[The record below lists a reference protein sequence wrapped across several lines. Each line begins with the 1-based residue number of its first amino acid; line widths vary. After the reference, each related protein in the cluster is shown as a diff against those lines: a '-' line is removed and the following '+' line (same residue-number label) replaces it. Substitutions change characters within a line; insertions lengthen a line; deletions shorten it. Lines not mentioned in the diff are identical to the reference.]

1 MGLVK
6 EYINVGRV
14 QSLPD
19 DVINHIAAGEVVER
33 PASVV
38 KELVENALDAE
49 ARSIQVTAQGGGID
63 LIQVD
68 DDGIGMD
75 TDDATHCFQRHA
87 TSKLRTL
94 SDLEALTTMGFRG
107 EALPSIAAVSR
118 LQMTSRRA
126 ANVAGTRVI
135 IEGGRVD
142 SVETCGAPPG
152 TSFRIADLFF
162 NTPAR
167 RKFLKSPA
175 TESGHIVQGFTSLAL
190 TATDVHM
197 TLRLNGSLHTQA
209 APTKSLGE
217 RLDMIFGAGLQDQ
230 LLDIEHLEDELQITG
245 LIARSTFHRATR
257 RQQFFFVNQRP
268 VQSRTLNQALYDAYR
283 TLLPRDRH
291 PVVCVFLTL
300 PPSEVDVNV
309 HPAKLEVRFRRERHL
324 YDCFRRLLI
333 RRLEETLLGPART
346 AADGSALASSGA
358 RPVPVMWGTGS
369 TATPRSEPAIPQ
381 TLNPSDHDTTA
392 SSFGARFTASSTPTE
407 PSPATTSAASAADV
421 SSPGVDGAWSDGL
434 GFHTGYPAEGNAVLD
449 GEPLGQLHE
458 TYLLVQYPEGVFIVD
473 QHAAH
478 ERVVY
483 ERLVAKMQASLAES
497 QHLLFPV
504 NIDLNG
510 VDPDWLEACLP
521 RLASFGFSLE
531 PFGGH
536 TYRMHSVPA
545 LLAERD
551 HAAALMDVLDVLR
564 TPNADEAPEHAAT
577 GVPSVLHRVVTV
589 MACHGAIRAHQRLQD
604 AEMRALLRDLARTP
618 RPFTCPH
625 GRPVLVNV
633 ALSDIEKTFL
643 RR

>member
-1 MGLVK
+1 M
-6 EYINVGRV
+6 GRV
-14 QSLPD
+14 QCLPD

-38 KELVENALDAE
+38 KELVENALDAQ
-49 ARSIQVTAQGGGID
+49 AHSIHVTVQGGGIE

-75 TDDATHCFQRHA
+75 ADDAAQCFQRHA

-94 SDLEALTTMGFRG
+94 SDLESLATMGFRG

-118 LQMTSRRA
+118 LQMTSRCA
-126 ANVAGTRVI
+126 ADLAGTRVV
-135 IEGGRVD
+135 IEGGRIER
-142 SVETCGAPPG
+142 VETCGAPPG
-152 TSFRIADLFF
+152 TSFRIADLFY

-190 TATDVHM
+190 AATHVHM
-197 TLRLNGSLHTQA
+197 TLRLNGRLHTQA
-209 APTKSLGE
+209 APTASLGE

-230 LLDIEHLEDELQITG
+230 LLDIEHVEEALQVTG
-245 LIARSTFHRATR
+245 LIARATFHRATR

-268 VQSRTLNQALYDAYR
+268 VQSRTLSQALYDAYR

-300 PPSEVDVNV
+300 PPGEVDVNV
-309 HPAKLEVRFRRERHL
+309 HPAKLEVRFRRERQL
-324 YDCFRRLLI
+324 YDCIRRLLM
-333 RRLEETLLGPART
+333 RRLQETLMGPAAPAVEVPAR
-346 AADGSALASSGA
+346 AATSPAS
-358 RPVPVMWGTGS
+358 RPVPMMWET
-369 TATPRSEPAIPQ
+369 
-381 TLNPSDHDTTA
+381 
-392 SSFGARFTASSTPTE
+392 
-407 PSPATTSAASAADV
+407 SPASPRTFDDASTLPAAAPLASPPTPAPASAFGPSAAARAH
-421 SSPGVDGAWSDGL
+421 GVRREGL
-434 GFHTGYPAEGNAVLD
+434 GFHTGYPAEGSAVLD

-483 ERLVAKMQASLAES
+483 ERLVAKMQASLTES

-521 RLASFGFSLE
+521 RLTSFGFALE

-536 TYRMHSVPA
+536 TFRIHSVPA

>member
-1 MGLVK
+1 M
-6 EYINVGRV
+6 GRV

-38 KELVENALDAE
+38 KELVENALDAQ
-49 ARSIQVTAQGGGID
+49 ARSIHVTAQGGGID

-75 TDDATHCFQRHA
+75 ADDAAHCFQRHA
-87 TSKLRTL
+87 TSKLRSL
-94 SDLEALTTMGFRG
+94 SDLESLATMGFRG

-118 LQMTSRRA
+118 LQMTSRCA
-126 ANVAGTRVI
+126 SDVAGTRVV
-135 IEGGRVD
+135 IEGGRID
-142 SVETCGAPPG
+142 TVETCGAAPG
-152 TSFRIADLFF
+152 TSFRIADLFY

-190 TATDVHM
+190 TATEVHM
-197 TLRLNGSLHTQA
+197 TLRLNGRLHTQA

-230 LLDIEHLEDELQITG
+230 LLDIEHVEDGLQITG
-245 LIARSTFHRATR
+245 LIARATFHRATR
-257 RQQFFFVNQRP
+257 RQQCFFVNQRP

-300 PPSEVDVNV
+300 PPGEVDVNV
-309 HPAKLEVRFRRERHL
+309 HPAKLEVRFRRERHI
-324 YDCFRRLLI
+324 YDSLRRLMI
-333 RRLEETLLGPART
+333 RRLQETLMGPAVET
-346 AADGSALASSGA
+346 PAAEAPSPAP
-358 RPVPVMWGTGS
+358 RPVPMMWGVS
-369 TATPRSEPAIPQ
+369 
-381 TLNPSDHDTTA
+381 PSA
-392 SSFGARFTASSTPTE
+392 SA
-407 PSPATTSAASAADV
+407 PSPGPAPPAPAFKAPSAPPAVAGTTEAD
-421 SSPGVDGAWSDGL
+421 GEWGEGL
-434 GFHTGYPAEGNAVLD
+434 GFHTGYPAEGSAVLD

-483 ERLVAKMQASLAES
+483 ERLVAKMQASLTES
-497 QHLLFPV
+497 QQLLFPA

-521 RLASFGFSLE
+521 RLTSFGFSLE

-589 MACHGAIRAHQRLQD
+589 MACHGAVRAGQRLQD

>member
-1 MGLVK
+1 M
-6 EYINVGRV
+6 GRV
-14 QSLPD
+14 QPLPD

-38 KELVENALDAE
+38 KELIENALDAQS
-49 ARSIQVTAQGGGID
+49 RSIHVTAEGGGID

-68 DDGIGMD
+68 DDGMGMD
-75 TDDATHCFQRHA
+75 ADDAMHCFQRHA

-94 SDLEALTTMGFRG
+94 GDLESLATMGFRG

-118 LQMTSRRA
+118 LQMISRCA
-126 ANVAGTRVI
+126 ADMAGTRVV

-142 SVETCGAPPG
+142 RVETCGAPPG
-152 TSFRIADLFF
+152 TSFRIADLFY

-167 RKFLKSPA
+167 RKFLKSPS
-175 TESGHIVQGFTSLAL
+175 TESGHIVQCFTSLAL

-197 TLRLNGSLHTQA
+197 TLRLNGRLHTQA
-209 APTKSLGE
+209 APTKALGE
-217 RLDMIFGAGLQDQ
+217 RLDMLLGAGLQDQ
-230 LLDIEHLEDELQITG
+230 LLDVEHVDDTVRVTG
-245 LIARSTFHRATR
+245 LIARATFHRATR

-268 VQSRTLNQALYDAYR
+268 VQSRALSQALYDAYR

-291 PVVCVFLTL
+291 PVVCVFLNL
-300 PPSEVDVNV
+300 PPGEVDVNV
-309 HPAKLEVRFRRERHL
+309 HPAKLEVRFRRERHI
-324 YDCFRRLLI
+324 YDCI
-333 RRLEETLLGPART
+333 RRLMSRRLQETLMGPA
-346 AADGSALASSGA
+346 AAIPAFETPAA
-358 RPVPVMWGTGS
+358 RPVPMMWG
-369 TATPRSEPAIPQ
+369 APAVPQ
-381 TLNPSDHDTTA
+381 TFHASPSDTSPVPFA
-392 SSFGARFTASSTPTE
+392 GSPLAPPAPTE
-407 PSPATTSAASAADV
+407 SPARVSGPPSAAKAD
-421 SSPGVDGAWSDGL
+421 GEWRHGL
-434 GFHTGYPAEGNAVLD
+434 GFHTGYPAEGSAVLD

-483 ERLVAKMQASLAES
+483 ERLIAKMQASLAES

-521 RLASFGFSLE
+521 RLTSFGFSLE
-531 PFGGH
+531 PFGGP
-536 TYRMHSVPA
+536 TYRLHSVPA

-577 GVPSVLHRVVTV
+577 GVPSVLHRAVTV
-589 MACHGAIRAHQRLQD
+589 MACHGAIRAHQRLGD

>member
-1 MGLVK
+1 M
-6 EYINVGRV
+6 GRV

-38 KELVENALDAE
+38 KELMENALDAQ
-49 ARSIQVTAQGGGID
+49 ARSIHVTAQGGGID

-68 DDGIGMD
+68 DDGMGMD
-75 TDDATHCFQRHA
+75 ADDATHCFERHA

-94 SDLEALTTMGFRG
+94 SDLESLATMGFRG

-118 LQMTSRRA
+118 LHMTSRCA
-126 ANVAGTRVI
+126 AEVAGTRVI

-142 SVETCGAPPG
+142 CVETCGAPPG
-152 TSFRIADLFF
+152 TSFRIADLFY

-190 TATDVHM
+190 TAMDVHM
-197 TLRLNGSLHTQA
+197 TLRLNGRLHTQA

-217 RLDMIFGAGLQDQ
+217 RFDMIFGAGLQDQ
-230 LLDIEHLEDELQITG
+230 LLDIEHVEDDLRVTG
-245 LIARSTFHRATR
+245 LIARATFHRATR
-257 RQQFFFVNQRP
+257 RQQLFFVNQRP

-300 PPSEVDVNV
+300 PPGEVDVNV
-309 HPAKLEVRFRRERHL
+309 HPAKLEVRFRRERHI
-324 YDCFRRLLI
+324 YDCVRRLMI
-333 RRLEETLLGPART
+333 RRLQDTLMGPAADAPALEATSPASRPVPMMWGTSSSYENRDPAPPRT
-346 AADGSALASSGA
+346 LHTSWSNTSPLAPPRPAETPASAPEPASSG
-358 RPVPVMWGTGS
+358 S
-369 TATPRSEPAIPQ
+369 
-381 TLNPSDHDTTA
+381 
-392 SSFGARFTASSTPTE
+392 
-407 PSPATTSAASAADV
+407 
-421 SSPGVDGAWSDGL
+421 SSPGVDGEWREGL
-434 GFHTGYPAEGNAVLD
+434 GFHTGYPAEGSAVLD

-483 ERLVAKMQASLAES
+483 ERLVAKMQASLTEA

-521 RLASFGFSLE
+521 RLTSFGFSLE

-551 HAAALMDVLDVLR
+551 HAAALMDVLDALR

-589 MACHGAIRAHQRLQD
+589 MACHGAIRAGQRLQD
-604 AEMRALLRDLARTP
+604 AEMRGLLHDLARTP

>member
-1 MGLVK
+1 M
-6 EYINVGRV
+6 GRV

-49 ARSIQVTAQGGGID
+49 ARSIHVTSQGGGID

-68 DDGIGMD
+68 DDGVGMD
-75 TDDATHCFQRHA
+75 ADDATHCFQRHA

-94 SDLEALTTMGFRG
+94 SDLEALATMGFRG

-118 LQMTSRRA
+118 LQMTSRCA
-126 ANVAGTRVI
+126 ADVAGTRVV

-142 SVETCGAPPG
+142 RVETCGAPPG

-175 TESGHIVQGFTSLAL
+175 TESGHIVQGFTALAL

-197 TLRLNGSLHTQA
+197 TLRLNGRLHTQA
-209 APTKSLGE
+209 APTQSLGE

-230 LLDIEHLEDELQITG
+230 LLDIEHVEDGLQITG
-245 LIARSTFHRATR
+245 LIARATFHRATR

-268 VQSRTLNQALYDAYR
+268 VQSRSLNQALYDAYR

-309 HPAKLEVRFRRERHL
+309 HPAKLEVRFRRERHI
-324 YDCFRRLLI
+324 YDCLRRLLI
-333 RRLEETLLGPART
+333 RRLEETLIGPSGPAVRSPAGPAPDSPT
-346 AADGSALASSGA
+346 V
-358 RPVPVMWGTGS
+358 RPVPMMWGT
-369 TATPRSEPAIPQ
+369 APA
-381 TLNPSDHDTTA
+381 
-392 SSFGARFTASSTPTE
+392 STPESAVPQALRTSGGDAASPGPAKAWSSPSGPPT
-407 PSPATTSAASAADV
+407 PSPRAASADQSADQ
-421 SSPGVDGAWSDGL
+421 SEGL
-434 GFHTGYPAEGNAVLD
+434 GFHTGYPAEGSAVLD

-478 ERVVY
+478 ERIVY

-497 QHLLFPV
+497 QQLLFPV

-510 VDPDWLEACLP
+510 VDPDWLEACMP
-521 RLASFGFSLE
+521 RLTSFGFSLE
-531 PFGGH
+531 PFGGQ

>member
-1 MGLVK
+1 VGLVK
-6 EYINVGRV
+6 EYINVGWV
-14 QSLPD
+14 QPLPD

-38 KELVENALDAE
+38 KELIENALDAQS
-49 ARSIQVTAQGGGID
+49 RSIHVSVQGGGID

-75 TDDATHCFQRHA
+75 ADDATHCFQRHA

-94 SDLEALTTMGFRG
+94 SDLESLATMGFRG

-118 LQMTSRRA
+118 LQMTSRCA
-126 ANVAGTRVI
+126 ADMAGTRVV

-142 SVETCGAPPG
+142 RVETCGAPPG
-152 TSFRIADLFF
+152 TSFRIADLFY

-167 RKFLKSPA
+167 RKFLKSPS
-175 TESGHIVQGFTSLAL
+175 TESGHIVQCFTSLAL

-197 TLRLNGSLHTQA
+197 TLRLNGRLHTQA
-209 APTKSLGE
+209 APTKALGE
-217 RLDMIFGAGLQDQ
+217 RLDMILGAGLQDQ
-230 LLDIEHLEDELQITG
+230 LLDIEHVEDNVQVTG
-245 LIARSTFHRATR
+245 LIARATFHRATR
-257 RQQFFFVNQRP
+257 RQQFFFVNRRP
-268 VQSRTLNQALYDAYR
+268 VQSRALSQALYDAYR

-291 PVVCVFLTL
+291 PVVCVFLAL
-300 PPSEVDVNV
+300 PPGEVDVNV
-309 HPAKLEVRFRRERHL
+309 HPAKLEVRFRRERHI
-324 YDCFRRLLI
+324 YDCVRRLMS
-333 RRLEETLLGPART
+333 RRLQETLMGPA
-346 AADGSALASSGA
+346 GALSTFEKSSPTA
-358 RPVPVMWGTGS
+358 RPVPMMWGG
-369 TATPRSEPAIPQ
+369 APAAPRTFEAAPGDAS
-381 TLNPSDHDTTA
+381 PSPSA
-392 SSFGARFTASSTPTE
+392 SAPLMPPPTE
-407 PSPATTSAASAADV
+407 TLARVSGPPAAAK
-421 SSPGVDGAWSDGL
+421 VDREWREGL
-434 GFHTGYPAEGNAVLD
+434 GFHTGYPAEGSAVLD

-483 ERLVAKMQASLAES
+483 ERLIAKMQVSLAES

-504 NIDLNG
+504 KIDLNG

-521 RLASFGFSLE
+521 RLTSFGFSLE
-531 PFGGH
+531 PFGGQ
-536 TYRMHSVPA
+536 TYRLHSVPT

-589 MACHGAIRAHQRLQD
+589 MACHGAIRAHQRLRD

>member
-1 MGLVK
+1 MVGRVK
-6 EYINVGRV
+6 EYINVGLV
-14 QSLPD
+14 QFLPD

-38 KELVENALDAE
+38 KELVENALDAQ
-49 ARSIQVTAQGGGID
+49 ARSIHVTAQGGGID

-75 TDDATHCFQRHA
+75 ADDAAHCFQRHA

-94 SDLEALTTMGFRG
+94 SDLESLTTMGFRG

-126 ANVAGTRVI
+126 ADMAGTRVV

-142 SVETCGAPPG
+142 SVETYGAPPG

-190 TATDVHM
+190 TAAEVHM
-197 TLRLNGSLHTQA
+197 TLRLNGRLHTQA
-209 APTKSLGE
+209 APTKTLGD
-217 RLDMIFGAGLQDQ
+217 RFDMIFGAGLQDQ
-230 LLDIEHLEDELQITG
+230 LLEIEYVEDDLQVTG
-245 LIARSTFHRATR
+245 LIARATFHRATR

-268 VQSRTLNQALYDAYR
+268 VQSRALSQALYDAYR

-291 PVVCVFLTL
+291 PVACVFLTL
-300 PPSEVDVNV
+300 PPGEVDVNV
-309 HPAKLEVRFRRERHL
+309 HPAKLEVRFRRERHI
-324 YDCFRRLLI
+324 YDCI
-333 RRLEETLLGPART
+333 RRLMIRRLQETLMGP
-346 AADGSALASSGA
+346 
-358 RPVPVMWGTGS
+358 
-369 TATPRSEPAIPQ
+369 
-381 TLNPSDHDTTA
+381 
-392 SSFGARFTASSTPTE
+392 
-407 PSPATTSAASAADV
+407 AASAADSLTFGPASTAPRPVPMMWGALPAPASPQTFDASPASSSGASPV
-421 SSPGVDGAWSDGL
+421 SSPTPAGGWPITSASPFAAGPSSTGVDGAWREGL
-434 GFHTGYPAEGNAVLD
+434 GFHTGYPAEGSAVLD

-504 NIDLNG
+504 NIDLSG

-521 RLASFGFSLE
+521 RLTSFGFSLE
-531 PFGGH
+531 PFGGY

-589 MACHGAIRAHQRLQD
+589 MACHGAIRAGQRLQD

>member
-1 MGLVK
+1 M
-6 EYINVGRV
+6 GRV

-19 DVINHIAAGEVVER
+19 NVINHIAAGEVVER

-38 KELVENALDAE
+38 KELVENAMDAQ
-49 ARSIQVTAQGGGID
+49 ARSIHVTARGGGID

-75 TDDATHCFQRHA
+75 ADDATHCFQRHA

-94 SDLEALTTMGFRG
+94 SDLTSLATMGFRG

-118 LQMTSRRA
+118 VQMTTRCA
-126 ANVAGTRVI
+126 ADTAGTQVV

-142 SVETCGAPPG
+142 RVESCGAPPG
-152 TSFRIADLFF
+152 TSFHIADLFY

-175 TESGHIVQGFTSLAL
+175 TESSHIAQCFTSLAL

-197 TLRLNGSLHTQA
+197 TLRLNGRLHTQA
-209 APTKSLGE
+209 APTKALGE
-217 RLDMIFGAGLQDQ
+217 RLDMIFGAGLQEQ
-230 LLDIEHLEDELQITG
+230 LLEIEHVEDDLHVTG
-245 LIARSTFHRATR
+245 LIARATFHRATR
-257 RQQFFFVNQRP
+257 RQQFFFVNNRP
-268 VQSRTLNQALYDAYR
+268 VQSRSLSQALYDAYR

-309 HPAKLEVRFRRERHL
+309 HPAKLEVRFRRERHI
-324 YDCFRRLLI
+324 YDCFRRLMI
-333 RRLEETLLGPART
+333 RRLQETLMGPASEASPLEETA
-346 AADGSALASSGA
+346 A
-358 RPVPVMWGTGS
+358 RPVPMMWGRG
-369 TATPRSEPAIPQ
+369 ASE
-381 TLNPSDHDTTA
+381 TA
-392 SSFGARFTASSTPTE
+392 SSPEPVVVRPLTSGPLATPGPLAAPGPSVVSGASG
-407 PSPATTSAASAADV
+407 TSGA
-421 SSPGVDGAWSDGL
+421 PDGEWSEGL
-434 GFHTGYPAEGNAVLD
+434 GFHTGYPAEGRSVLD

-478 ERVVY
+478 ERVMY
-483 ERLVAKMQASLAES
+483 ERLVAKMQGALAET

-504 NIDLNG
+504 NVDLNS
-510 VDPDWLEACLP
+510 VDPDWLETCLP
-521 RLASFGFSLE
+521 RLASFGFTLE
-531 PFGGH
+531 PFGGQ
-536 TYRMHSVPA
+536 TYRLHSVPA

-564 TPNADEAPEHAAT
+564 TPNADEAPQHAAT

-604 AEMRALLRDLARTP
+604 AEMRALLRDLAQTP

>member
-1 MGLVK
+1 M
-6 EYINVGRV
+6 GRV
-14 QSLPD
+14 QPLPD

-38 KELVENALDAE
+38 KELVENALDAQ
-49 ARSIQVTAQGGGID
+49 ARSIHVSAQGGGSD
-63 LIQVD
+63 LIQID
-68 DDGIGMD
+68 DDGVGMD
-75 TDDATHCFQRHA
+75 ADDATQCFQRHA

-94 SDLEALTTMGFRG
+94 SDLEALATMGFRG

-118 LQMTSRRA
+118 VQMTTRCASDT
-126 ANVAGTRVI
+126 AGTRVI
-135 IEGGRVD
+135 IEGGRID
-142 SVETCGAPPG
+142 RVEACGAPPG
-152 TSFRIADLFF
+152 TSFRVADLFY

-175 TESGHIVQGFTSLAL
+175 TESGHIVQCFTSLAL
-190 TATDVHM
+190 SAMDTHM
-197 TLRLNGSLHTQA
+197 TLRLNGRLHTQA
-209 APTKSLGE
+209 APTKVLAE
-217 RLDMIFGAGLQDQ
+217 RLDMVLGAGLQDQ
-230 LLDIEHLEDELQITG
+230 VLDIEHVEDGLRITG
-245 LIARSTFHRATR
+245 LIARATFHRATR
-257 RQQFFFVNQRP
+257 RHQFFFVNQRP
-268 VQSRTLNQALYDAYR
+268 VQSRALSQALYDAYR

-291 PVVCVFLTL
+291 PVACVFLTL
-300 PPSEVDVNV
+300 PPGEVDVNA
-309 HPAKLEVRFRRERHL
+309 HPAKLEVRFHRERHI
-324 YDCFRRLLI
+324 YDAFRRLLI
-333 RRLEETLLGPART
+333 HRLQETLMGPGAPTAFEAAAPQARPMPMMWGAAPST
-346 AADGSALASSGA
+346 PQTFASTPAASPPTMLSETPSNAPPPPAAAQADGEW
-358 RPVPVMWGTGS
+358 R
-369 TATPRSEPAIPQ
+369 
-381 TLNPSDHDTTA
+381 N
-392 SSFGARFTASSTPTE
+392 
-407 PSPATTSAASAADV
+407 
-421 SSPGVDGAWSDGL
+421 GL
-434 GFHTGYPAEGNAVLD
+434 GFHTGYPAEGSAVLD

-483 ERLVAKMQASLAES
+483 ERLIAKMQTSLTES
-497 QHLLFPV
+497 QQLLFPV

-531 PFGGH
+531 PFGGRTH
-536 TYRMHSVPA
+536 RLHSVPA

-564 TPNADEAPEHAAT
+564 APNADEAPEHAAT

-604 AEMRALLRDLARTP
+604 VEMRALLRDLARTP

>member
-1 MGLVK
+1 M
-6 EYINVGRV
+6 GRV
-14 QSLPD
+14 QPLPD

-38 KELVENALDAE
+38 KELVENALDAQ
-49 ARSIQVTAQGGGID
+49 ARSIHVTAQGGGID

-68 DDGIGMD
+68 DDGVGMD
-75 TDDATHCFQRHA
+75 ADDATHCFQRHA

-94 SDLEALTTMGFRG
+94 SDMASLATMGFRG

-118 LQMTSRRA
+118 VDMTTRCA
-126 ANVAGTRVI
+126 ADVAGTQVV
-135 IEGGRVD
+135 IEGGRVER
-142 SVETCGAPPG
+142 VESCGAPPG
-152 TSFRIADLFF
+152 TSFRIADLFY

-175 TESGHIVQGFTSLAL
+175 TESGHIVQCFTSLAL
-190 TATDVHM
+190 TAPEVHM
-197 TLRLNGSLHTQA
+197 TLRLNGRLHTQA

-230 LLDIEHLEDELQITG
+230 LLEIEHTEDELQIAG
-245 LIARSTFHRATR
+245 LIARATFHRATR
-257 RQQFFFVNQRP
+257 QQQFFFVNNRP
-268 VQSRTLNQALYDAYR
+268 VQSRSLNQALYDAYR

-291 PVVCVFLTL
+291 PVVCVFFTM

-309 HPAKLEVRFRRERHL
+309 HPAKLEVRFRRERHI
-324 YDCFRRLLI
+324 YDCFRRLMI
-333 RRLEETLLGPART
+333 RRLQETLMGPASEMAMSPHEG
-346 AADGSALASSGA
+346 AAA
-358 RPVPVMWGTGS
+358 RPVPMMWGG
-369 TATPRSEPAIPQ
+369 RGSEPAA
-381 TLNPSDHDTTA
+381 PSQPAAAGAPVAAPVIARPLASGATA
-392 SSFGARFTASSTPTE
+392 VPDALTVPGPDAAMGTPVASG
-407 PSPATTSAASAADV
+407 ASAA
-421 SSPGVDGAWSDGL
+421 PDGEWSEGL
-434 GFHTGYPAEGNAVLD
+434 GFHTGYPAEGRSVLD

-458 TYLLVQYPEGVFIVD
+458 TYLLVQYPEGMFIVD

-478 ERVVY
+478 ERVMY
-483 ERLVAKMQASLAES
+483 ERLVAKMQGAMAET

-504 NIDLNG
+504 NVDLNG
-510 VDPDWLEACLP
+510 VDPDWLETCLP
-521 RLASFGFSLE
+521 GLASYGFTLE

-536 TYRMHSVPA
+536 TYRLHSVPA

-577 GVPSVLHRVVTV
+577 GVPSILHRVVTV

-604 AEMRALLRDLARTP
+604 AEMRALLRDLAQTP

>member
-1 MGLVK
+1 MLNSLTIGGLV
-6 EYINVGRV
+6 EEDINVGRV

-49 ARSIQVTAQGGGID
+49 ARSIHVTAQGGGID

-68 DDGIGMD
+68 DDGVGMD
-75 TDDATHCFQRHA
+75 ADDATHCFERHA

-94 SDLEALTTMGFRG
+94 SDLESLATMGFRG

-118 LQMTSRRA
+118 LQMTSRCA
-126 ANVAGTRVI
+126 AEVAGTRVI

-142 SVETCGAPPG
+142 GVETCGAPPG
-152 TSFRIADLFF
+152 TSFRIADLFY

-175 TESGHIVQGFTSLAL
+175 TESGHIVQGFTALAL
-190 TATDVHM
+190 TSADVHM
-197 TLRLNGSLHTQA
+197 TLRLNGRLHTQA

-217 RLDMIFGAGLQDQ
+217 RFDMIFGAGLQDQ
-230 LLDIEHLEDELQITG
+230 LLDIEHVEDNLQVTG
-245 LIARSTFHRATR
+245 LIARATFHRATR

-268 VQSRTLNQALYDAYR
+268 VQSRALSQALYDAYR

-309 HPAKLEVRFRRERHL
+309 HPAKLEVRFRRERHI
-324 YDCFRRLLI
+324 YDCMRRLMI
-333 RRLEETLLGPART
+333 RRLQETLAGPAVDT
-346 AADGSALASSGA
+346 PALETTSPAA
-358 RPVPVMWGTGS
+358 RPVPMMWGASSAPAAPRTFDVSPMPSSEAPTAPPVRVETPVS
-369 TATPRSEPAIPQ
+369 TPGPATP
-381 TLNPSDHDTTA
+381 
-392 SSFGARFTASSTPTE
+392 E
-407 PSPATTSAASAADV
+407 PSSK
-421 SSPGVDGAWSDGL
+421 GVDGEWHEGL
-434 GFHTGYPAEGNAVLD
+434 GFHTGYPAEGSAVLD

-483 ERLVAKMQASLAES
+483 ERLVAKMQASLTES

-521 RLASFGFSLE
+521 RLTSFGFSLE

-577 GVPSVLHRVVTV
+577 GVPGVLHRVVTV
-589 MACHGAIRAHQRLQD
+589 MACHGAVRAGQRLQD

>member
-1 MGLVK
+1 M
-6 EYINVGRV
+6 GRV

-19 DVINHIAAGEVVER
+19 NVINHIAAGEVVER

-38 KELVENALDAE
+38 KELVENALDAQ
-49 ARSIQVTAQGGGID
+49 ARSIHVTAQGGGIE

-75 TDDATHCFQRHA
+75 ADDATHCFERHA

-94 SDLEALTTMGFRG
+94 SDLESLATMGFRG

-118 LQMTSRRA
+118 LQMTSRCA
-126 ANVAGTRVI
+126 ADMAGTRVV

-142 SVETCGAPPG
+142 GVETCGAPLG
-152 TSFRIADLFF
+152 TSFRIADLFY

-175 TESGHIVQGFTSLAL
+175 TESGHIVQSFTALAL
-190 TATDVHM
+190 TSAEVHM
-197 TLRLNGSLHTQA
+197 TLRLNGRLHTQA
-209 APTKSLGE
+209 APAKSLGE
-217 RLDMIFGAGLQDQ
+217 RFDMIFGAGLQDQ
-230 LLDIEHLEDELQITG
+230 LLDIEHVEDDLQVTG
-245 LIARSTFHRATR
+245 LIARATFHRATR

-268 VQSRTLNQALYDAYR
+268 VQSRALSQALYDAYR

-291 PVVCVFLTL
+291 PVVCLFLTL
-300 PPSEVDVNV
+300 PPGEVDVNV
-309 HPAKLEVRFRRERHL
+309 HPAKLEVRFRRERHI
-324 YDCFRRLLI
+324 YDCIRRLMI
-333 RRLEETLLGPART
+333 RRLEETLTGPPVDAP
-346 AADGSALASSGA
+346 AFESASPAA
-358 RPVPVMWGTGS
+358 RPVPMMWGT
-369 TATPRSEPAIPQ
+369 AAAPAPSRTMVGASPIP
-381 TLNPSDHDTTA
+381 PAEA
-392 SSFGARFTASSTPTE
+392 SIAP
-407 PSPATTSAASAADV
+407 PVPAASASSPQPAV
-421 SSPGVDGAWSDGL
+421 TGASSPGVDGERHEGL
-434 GFHTGYPAEGNAVLD
+434 DFHTGYPAEGNAVLD
-449 GEPLGQLHE
+449 GQPLGQLHE
-458 TYLLVQYPEGVFIVD
+458 TYLLVQYPDGVFIVD

-504 NIDLNG
+504 NIDLSG

-521 RLASFGFSLE
+521 RLTSFGFALE

-589 MACHGAIRAHQRLQD
+589 MACHGAIRAGQRLQE
-604 AEMRALLRDLARTP
+604 AEMRGLLRDLARTP

>member
-1 MGLVK
+1 M
-6 EYINVGRV
+6 GRV

-38 KELVENALDAE
+38 KELVENALDAQ
-49 ARSIQVTAQGGGID
+49 ARSIHVTAQGGGID

-75 TDDATHCFQRHA
+75 ADDATHCFQRHA

-94 SDLEALTTMGFRG
+94 SDLESLATMGFRG

-118 LQMTSRRA
+118 LQMTSRCA
-126 ANVAGTRVI
+126 ADVAGTRVV
-135 IEGGRVD
+135 IEGGRVE
-142 SVETCGAPPG
+142 SVAACGAPPG
-152 TSFRIADLFF
+152 TSFRIADLFY

-190 TATDVHM
+190 TAMDVHM
-197 TLRLNGSLHTQA
+197 TLRLNGRLHTQA
-209 APTKSLGE
+209 ATTKALGE
-217 RLDMIFGAGLQDQ
+217 RLDMILGAGLQDQ
-230 LLDIEHLEDELQITG
+230 LLDIEHVEDDLQVTG
-245 LIARSTFHRATR
+245 LIARATFHRATR
-257 RQQFFFVNQRP
+257 RQQFFFVNHRP
-268 VQSRTLNQALYDAYR
+268 VQSRTLSQALYDAYR

-309 HPAKLEVRFRRERHL
+309 HPAKLEVRFRRERHI
-324 YDCFRRLLI
+324 YDCI
-333 RRLEETLLGPART
+333 RRLMIRRLQETLMGPAADPPAFEAT
-346 AADGSALASSGA
+346 APAPRSVPMMWGSASSSDGA
-358 RPVPVMWGTGS
+358 PSPSFETSRPAPPPV
-369 TATPRSEPAIPQ
+369 ATPAVASGTPASAEP
-381 TLNPSDHDTTA
+381 
-392 SSFGARFTASSTPTE
+392 SSTT
-407 PSPATTSAASAADV
+407 
-421 SSPGVDGAWSDGL
+421 VDGEWSEGL
-434 GFHTGYPAEGNAVLD
+434 GFRTGYPTEGRAVLD

-483 ERLVAKMQASLAES
+483 ERLVAKMQASLAET

-504 NIDLNG
+504 NIDLSG

-521 RLASFGFSLE
+521 RLTSFGFSLE
-531 PFGGH
+531 PFGGQ
-536 TYRMHSVPA
+536 TYRLHSVPA

-604 AEMRALLRDLARTP
+604 VEMRALLRDLAQTP

>member
-1 MGLVK
+1 VGLVK

-14 QSLPD
+14 QFLPD

-38 KELVENALDAE
+38 KELVENALDAQ
-49 ARSIQVTAQGGGID
+49 ARRIQVTAQGGGID

-68 DDGIGMD
+68 DDGTGMD
-75 TDDATHCFQRHA
+75 ADDATHCFQRHA

-94 SDLEALTTMGFRG
+94 SDLESLATMGFRG

-118 LQMTSRRA
+118 LQMTSRCA
-126 ANVAGTRVI
+126 ADMAGTRVV

-142 SVETCGAPPG
+142 RVETCGAPPG
-152 TSFRIADLFF
+152 TSFRVADLFY

-175 TESGHIVQGFTSLAL
+175 TESGHIVQGFTALAL
-190 TATDVHM
+190 AATDVHM
-197 TLRLNGSLHTQA
+197 TLRLNGRLHTQA
-209 APTKSLGE
+209 APTKALGE
-217 RLDMIFGAGLQDQ
+217 RLDMILGAGLQDQ
-230 LLDIEHLEDELQITG
+230 LLDIEHVEDDLQVTG
-245 LIARSTFHRATR
+245 LIARATFHRATR

-268 VQSRTLNQALYDAYR
+268 VQSRTLSQALYDAYR

-300 PPSEVDVNV
+300 PPGEVDVNV
-309 HPAKLEVRFRRERHL
+309 HPAKLEVRFRRERHI
-324 YDCFRRLLI
+324 YDCI
-333 RRLEETLLGPART
+333 RRLMMRRLQETLMGPAAP
-346 AADGSALASSGA
+346 AADVSAFEATSSAA
-358 RPVPVMWGTGS
+358 RPVPMMWRT
-369 TATPRSEPAIPQ
+369 
-381 TLNPSDHDTTA
+381 
-392 SSFGARFTASSTPTE
+392 
-407 PSPATTSAASAADV
+407 SPAVPRTFDASPAPPAPSEVPSSASGPPAAAK
-421 SSPGVDGAWSDGL
+421 VDDPWREGL
-434 GFHTGYPAEGNAVLD
+434 GFHTGYPAEGSAVLD

-483 ERLVAKMQASLAES
+483 ERLIAKMQASLPES
-497 QHLLFPV
+497 QHLLFPA

-521 RLASFGFSLE
+521 RLTSFGFALE
-531 PFGGH
+531 PFGGR
-536 TYRMHSVPA
+536 TYRLHSVPA